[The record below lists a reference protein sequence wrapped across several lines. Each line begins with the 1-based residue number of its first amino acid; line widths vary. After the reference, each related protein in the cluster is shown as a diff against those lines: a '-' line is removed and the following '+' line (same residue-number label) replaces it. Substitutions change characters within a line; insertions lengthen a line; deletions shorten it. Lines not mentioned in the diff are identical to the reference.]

1 MKADDSG
8 MDLSGEATV
17 PATIFPHAFYES
29 NGTVFEL
36 YSGGQRYRPTV
47 MRWKRLKTVTFTREG
62 DCIFEVLIKEGQR
75 EFLDGC
81 Q

>member
-1 MKADDSG
+1 MKDEDSAL
-8 MDLSGEATV
+8 DPSEKATV
-17 PATIFPHAFYES
+17 AAAIFPRAFYES
-29 NGTVFEL
+29 DGTVFEL

-47 MRWKRLKTVTFTREG
+47 MRWKRLKTVTFIREG
-62 DCIFEVLIKEGQR
+62 DSTFEVLIKEGQR